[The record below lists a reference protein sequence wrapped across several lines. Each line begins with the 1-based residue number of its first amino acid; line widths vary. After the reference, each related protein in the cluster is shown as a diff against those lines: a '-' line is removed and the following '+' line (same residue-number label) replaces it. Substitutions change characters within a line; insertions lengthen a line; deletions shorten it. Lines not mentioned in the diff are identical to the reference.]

1 MSALDCTRV
10 QELLSDL
17 HEETLD
23 AIMQGDALEHLA
35 GCAECRELRAALA
48 EVRQVLQPAPAL
60 DPAKDLPE
68 RAANA
73 ALAAGRRKQP
83 RLRQLRGRWAEGWDA
98 VPGYVHLL
106 AATLAIAATGGT
118 LMAAGYGSVP
128 APRRMFTRVVNTGVY
143 LVEKKDRVV
152 EDIRILR
159 VVIATAFEGRLDRMN
174 DRVDDYRRL
183 MERRRLQEQDRRPDG
198 KKSKAG
204 LPELPGP
211 AEQASLRAANV
222 NRTPPA
228 SVEVCEPQHA
238 GQGGPALAR
247 S

>member
-10 QELLSDL
+10 HELLSDL
-17 HEETLD
+17 HEESLD
-23 AIMQGDALEHLA
+23 AIMQGDALQHLA
-35 GCAECRELRAALA
+35 GCADCRELRTALQDVL
-48 EVRQVLQPAPAL
+48 EVLQPAPEL
-60 DPAKDLPE
+60 EPAKDLAE
-68 RAANA
+68 RVATA
-73 ALAAGRRKQP
+73 ALVAGRKRS
-83 RLRQLRGRWAEGWDA
+83 RLRVLRGRWAEGWDT

-106 AATLAIAATGGT
+106 AAGLALVVTGGA
-118 LMAAGYGSVP
+118 LVASGYGSVP
-128 APRRMFTRVVNTGVY
+128 APRRVVTRVVNTGVY
-143 LVEKKDRVV
+143 LIEKKDRVV

-183 MERRRLQEQDRRPDG
+183 MERRRLQEQDRRQDG

-211 AEQASLRAANV
+211 DGLAAGTGANV
-222 NRTPPA
+222 NWAALA

>member
-10 QELLSDL
+10 HELLSDL
-17 HEETLD
+17 HEESLD
-23 AIMQGDALEHLA
+23 PILQGDAVEHLS
-35 GCAECRELRAALA
+35 GCVDCRELRAALA
-48 EVRQVLQPAPAL
+48 EVLAVLQPAPAL
-60 DPAKDLPE
+60 DPAKDLAE
-68 RAANA
+68 RAATA
-73 ALAAGRRKQP
+73 ALRAGRKKRG
-83 RLRQLRGRWAEGWDA
+83 LRVLRGRWVEGWDI
-98 VPGYVHLL
+98 VPAYVHLL
-106 AATLAIAATGGT
+106 AAALAIAATGGT

-143 LVEKKDRVV
+143 LIEKKDRVV

-183 MERRRLQEQDRRPDG
+183 MERRRLQEQDRRQDG

-204 LPELPGP
+204 LPDLPGP
-211 AEQASLRAANV
+211 SEQAAANV
-222 NRTPPA
+222 NPAPLA
-228 SVEVCEPQHA
+228 SVELCEPQHA